1 MWGSWATSLIWET
14 ISSSKQTWALLWLY
28 KQVAMVKTQK
38 YLSVEACVHL
48 LERTWILC
56 TQVWLKLGSCFGR
69 LYNVVD
75 IHVLSLFVII
85 FTWKSVWPPF
95 EENQIPFT
103 HLCFVL
109 IASVV
114 EIKLAQRLAGEH
126 LSTKLFR

>member
-38 YLSVEACVHL
+38 YLAVEGCVHL
-48 LERTWILC
+48 LERHKSSVPNDALC
-56 TQVWLKLGSCFGR
+56 QVWLKLGLCFWR
-69 LYNVVD
+69 LYIVVD
-75 IHVLSLFVII
+75 II

-109 IASVV
+109 IANVV
-114 EIKLAQRLAGEH
+114 EIKLARRLGGEH